1 MCKHENK
8 TCPRCHT
15 LFECKSG
22 DIAKC
27 QCYEIK
33 LNDAERDYMA
43 RQYPDC
49 LCAGCMKKLSAA
61 YNQVQKEIQLKYFFG
76 LR

>member
-8 TCPRCHT
+8 TCPGCNS
-15 LFECKSG
+15 LFECKLG

-33 LNDAERDYMA
+33 LNDEERDYIA
-43 RQYPDC
+43 RRYADC
-49 LCAGCMKKLSAA
+49 LCADCMQELRTT
-61 YNQVQKEIQLKYFFG
+61 YHQVQQEIQLKQFFG
-76 LR
+76 LK